1 MQGAMQWSC
10 VLAACGLL
18 APQVR
23 SQCNQNCEERRTIS
37 VNGTGTVT
45 ADADLAVVR
54 AGYKIYGPDAK
65 KAYASAV
72 ETSNA
77 IMTALTESGVAKEAI
92 ESTSQ
97 VVQHTPTYELQ
108 QYPFNSTERAN
119 REFTV
124 SQSWTIRVKPGEA
137 AKVLNEAIVAG
148 GNESGWIEW
157 VAENPA
163 RMQSEATAKAVA
175 DARLEAEKVAQIS
188 GVRLGHVVSVT
199 QNQGP
204 VAMDRI
210 GPIAMAAVSNGA
222 PGFNQQLAINSRRIE
237 YQSTV
242 FVVFSIE

>member
-1 MQGAMQWSC
+1 MKGAMQWSC
-10 VLAACGLL
+10 VLVACGLL

-45 ADADLAVVR
+45 AEADLAVVR

-77 IMTALTESGVAKEAI
+77 IMTALTDSGVPKEAI

-97 VVQHTPTYELQ
+97 VVQHTTTYELQ
-108 QYPFNSTERAN
+108 QYPFNSAERAN

-137 AKVLNEAIVAG
+137 GKVLNAAIVAG

-210 GPIAMAAVSNGA
+210 GPIAMAAVSNGQ
-222 PGFNQQLAINSRRIE
+222 GYNQQLSINSRRIE
-237 YQSTV
+237 YQSMV
-242 FVVFSIE
+242 YVVFSIE